1 VIAAAAVGGILL
13 ASVTLYAVLG
23 GADFG
28 GGLWDLLAGG
38 DPRGRA
44 PRRLID
50 ETITPVWEA
59 NHVWLIFALVIFW
72 TAFPDA
78 FAAVMT
84 TVALPLWLALL
95 GIVLR
100 GAGFAFRKEAS
111 SPGLQRGFGA
121 TFAFSS
127 LLTPFFMGTVIGAV
141 ATGQVRANASQA
153 SVAAWTNATSLLT
166 GFMFVGACGYLAAV
180 YLSGEAAR
188 GGDAVLKSYFA
199 RRAQAA
205 GIVTGALSLA
215 ALAEL
220 HSSNTLLFSRL
231 TGRALPLVIVAGLSG
246 VAVVMLLAA
255 ARPTGV
261 LAAARP
267 TGVLGAGRRTGV
279 RVTAAVRVIAA
290 LGVAAVVWG
299 WGVAQYPVLL
309 PGTGVTLSNAGA
321 PHATMVALVGL
332 FIVVAGVIGPSFA
345 LLFSLQG
352 RRLLHAGDA
361 GALPAVAVPG
371 TQPLAGAPRQ
381 QPARPHPPRPGT
393 RNKVLGLVAV
403 AALVRAALRRRRAR

>member
-1 VIAAAAVGGILL
+1 
-13 ASVTLYAVLG
+13 
-23 GADFG
+23 
-28 GGLWDLLAGG
+28 
-38 DPRGRA
+38 
-44 PRRLID
+44 
-50 ETITPVWEA
+50 VWEA
-59 NHVWLIFALVIFW
+59 NHVWLVFDLVIFW

-111 SPGLQRGFGA
+111 GPGLQRAFGA

-127 LLTPFFMGTVIGAV
+127 LLTPFFMGTVIGAI
-141 ATGQVRANASQA
+141 ATGHVRAGASQ
-153 SVAAWTNATSLLT
+153 SSLAAWTNATSLLA

-180 YLSGEAAR
+180 YLTGEAAR
-188 GGDAVLKSYFA
+188 SGDAVLKAYFT

-220 HSSNTLLFSRL
+220 HSSDVALFSRL

-246 VAVVMLLAA
+246 IAVVTLLAA
-255 ARPTGV
+255 S
-261 LAAARP
+261 
-267 TGVLGAGRRTGV
+267 RRTTGWV
-279 RVTAAVRVIAA
+279 MIAVRVIAA

-309 PGTGVTLSNAGA
+309 PGTAVTLSNAGA
-321 PHATMVALVGL
+321 PHTTMVALVAL
-332 FIVVAGVIGPSFA
+332 FIVVRA
-345 LLFSLQG
+345 
-352 RRLLHAGDA
+352 
-361 GALPAVAVPG
+361 AV
-371 TQPLAGAPRQ
+371 L
-381 QPARPHPPRPGT
+381 PARPPSAER
-393 RNKVLGLVAV
+393 
-403 AALVRAALRRRRAR
+403 RRRRAAVRRRVSGNAVACRAAAPAAGQAAPRRPQHHARPGRRGCPRPRRPSPTPGPLATTANHAPPPLVTRRPASGRPLPGSPRAPARPRAGRPPS

>member
-1 VIAAAAVGGILL
+1 VIAAATVGGILL

-38 DPRGRA
+38 DRRGRA

-59 NHVWLIFALVIFW
+59 NHVWLVFDLVIFW

-100 GAGFAFRKEAS
+100 GAGFAFRKES
-111 SPGLQRGFGA
+111 SGPGLQRGFGA

-127 LLTPFFMGTVIGAV
+127 LLTPFFMGTVIGAI
-141 ATGQVRANASQA
+141 ATGQVRADASQA
-153 SVAAWTNATSLLT
+153 SMAAWTNATSLLT

-180 YLSGEAAR
+180 YLTGEAAR
-188 GGDAVLKSYFA
+188 SGDAVLKAYFT

-205 GIVTGALSLA
+205 GIATGVLSLA

-220 HSSNTLLFSRL
+220 HSSDVALFSRL

-246 VAVVMLLAA
+246 IAVVTLLAA
-255 ARPTGV
+255 GQRTS
-261 LAAARP
+261 
-267 TGVLGAGRRTGV
+267 GRV
-279 RVTAAVRVIAA
+279 MVAVRVIAA

-309 PGTGVTLSNAGA
+309 PGTAVTLSNAGA
-321 PHATMVALVGL
+321 PHTTMVALVSL
-332 FIVVAGVIGPSFA
+332 FIVVVLLIGPSVA
-345 LLFSLQG
+345 LLFSLHG

-361 GALPAVAVPG
+361 GALSAVAAAG
-371 TQPLAGAPRQ
+371 TQPPAGASRQ
-381 QPARPHPPRPGT
+381 QPGRQHPAVTGNT
-393 RNKVLGLVAV
+393 VLGLVAV